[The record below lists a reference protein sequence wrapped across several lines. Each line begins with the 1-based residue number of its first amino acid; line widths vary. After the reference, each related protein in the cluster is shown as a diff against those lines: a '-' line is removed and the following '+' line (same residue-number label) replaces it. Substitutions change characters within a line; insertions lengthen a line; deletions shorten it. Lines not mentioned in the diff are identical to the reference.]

1 MALVIP
7 RTKDSHVSAN
17 PVHIDDGKSVTV
29 SPTQA
34 CNEIIRIGIVEG
46 TDVLWVNSRSC
57 ADGSFQLFGPGD
69 FYFSKG
75 VTAFPL
81 GVSVI

>member
-29 SPTQA
+29 SPTH
-34 CNEIIRIGIVEG
+34 
-46 TDVLWVNSRSC
+46 
-57 ADGSFQLFGPGD
+57 PGMQ
-69 FYFSKG
+69 
-75 VTAFPL
+75 
-81 GVSVI
+81 